1 VATTITAINLGLVIV
16 WFIEV
21 SGACTRMAHA
31 LDTFQPGAR
40 TVQSNATGKM
50 RKVADRELIDSILD
64 LTRNM
69 IPKNILKAGFKTTI
83 TTVTKTR

>member
-1 VATTITAINLGLVIV
+1 MSLEL
-16 WFIEV
+16 
-21 SGACTRMAHA
+21 
-31 LDTFQPGAR
+31 LQPGAR